1 MIRSFPKPWCSAALA
16 GVKSG
21 HSVLLTPGRTD
32 RPNRRRCGS
41 MPSLIKLLVVL
52 GLMVA
57 IVYGGMIT
65 LVVMVQPEQR
75 EMQVRIPAERLQP

>member
-1 MIRSFPKPWCSAALA
+1 
-16 GVKSG
+16 
-21 HSVLLTPGRTD
+21 
-32 RPNRRRCGS
+32 

-52 GLMVA
+52 GLIVA

>member
-1 MIRSFPKPWCSAALA
+1 
-16 GVKSG
+16 
-21 HSVLLTPGRTD
+21 
-32 RPNRRRCGS
+32 

-52 GLMVA
+52 GLIVA

-75 EMQVRIPAERLQP
+75 EMTVRIPPERLQP

>member
-1 MIRSFPKPWCSAALA
+1 
-16 GVKSG
+16 
-21 HSVLLTPGRTD
+21 
-32 RPNRRRCGS
+32 

-75 EMQVRIPAERLQP
+75 EMQVRIPPERLQP

>member
-1 MIRSFPKPWCSAALA
+1 
-16 GVKSG
+16 
-21 HSVLLTPGRTD
+21 
-32 RPNRRRCGS
+32 